1 MAGKLKDR
9 VAIAPGAAHGI
20 GEQTLVVDGGFVML
34 G

>member
-9 VAIAPGAAHGI
+9 VAIATGAAHGI
-20 GEQTLVVDGGFVML
+20 REQTLVVDGDVVIL